1 MLSFQER
8 NILNNLHMSNIALL
22 YSSKYGTTATIC
34 QSIGKQLEAKASVT
48 LVDIDRKN
56 DICLSDYDT
65 VVLGTSIYAG
75 KPRKQMSQWCAQ
87 NQATVRGKRL
97 FLFVCGMDKPHA
109 VTELEAAYPPSL
121 REQAIATTFFEGEY
135 RLETMRFFDRMIL
148 QLLVKVKTPLHRTY
162 DELVKDFAGKIV
174 S

>member
-1 MLSFQER
+1 MLGFQKR
-8 NILNNLHMSNIALL
+8 DIPNTPYMSNIAIL

-34 QSIGKQLEAKASVT
+34 QAIGKHLETKASIT
-48 LVDIDRKN
+48 LVDIDRKS
-56 DICLSDYDT
+56 DICWSDYDT

-87 NQATVRGKRL
+87 NQATVREKRL

-109 VTELEAAYPPSL
+109 ATELEAAYPPSL

>member
-1 MLSFQER
+1 
-8 NILNNLHMSNIALL
+8 MSNIAIL
-22 YSSKYGTTATIC
+22 YSSKYRTTATIC

-48 LVDIDRKN
+48 LVDIGCKN

-109 VTELEAAYPPSL
+109 ATELEAAYPSAL
-121 REQAIATTFFEGEY
+121 RQHAIATTFFEGEY

-148 QLLVKVKTPLHRTY
+148 QLLIKVKKTLHRTY
-162 DELVKDFAGKIV
+162 NELVKDFVEKLLI
-174 S
+174 

>member
-1 MLSFQER
+1 
-8 NILNNLHMSNIALL
+8 MSNIAIL

-34 QSIGKQLEAKASVT
+34 QAIGKHLETKASIT
-48 LVDIDRKN
+48 LVDIDRKS
-56 DICLSDYDT
+56 DICLVDYDT

-75 KPRKQMSQWCAQ
+75 KPRKQMSQWCERNEAILKE
-87 NQATVRGKRL
+87 KRL

-109 VTELEAAYPPSL
+109 ATELEAAYPPSL

-148 QLLVKVKTPLHRTY
+148 QLLVKVKAPLRRTY
-162 DELVKDFAGKIV
+162 NETVKDFADKIV
-174 S
+174 T

>member
-1 MLSFQER
+1 MLGFQER
-8 NILNNLHMSNIALL
+8 NILNNLYMSNIAIL

-48 LVDIDRKN
+48 LVDIGRKN

-75 KPRKQMSQWCAQ
+75 KPRKQLSQWCDRNEAILKE
-87 NQATVRGKRL
+87 KRL

-109 VTELEAAYPPSL
+109 ATELEAAYSSSL
-121 REQAIATTFFEGEY
+121 RQHAIATTFFEGEY

-148 QLLVKVKTPLHRTY
+148 QLLIKVKEPLRRTY
-162 DELVKDFAGKIV
+162 NETVKDFADKIV
-174 S
+174 T